1 MAELKSDADMG
12 AYLDHFQVVNV
23 TVDIP
28 FTITKDKHSKE
39 RHSYQTTE
47 KGHQIVYNKRVG
59 LYKTIFLMVLIRVLI
74 RKIDK

>member
-28 FTITKDKHSKE
+28 FTITKDKHSKD
-39 RHSYQTTE
+39 SYQTTE